1 MWTAGHSGFNNSI
14 KATVVL
20 SGAHSIGNVRAAKM
34 KNCTQAKNS
43 GLVRTAAATAFN
55 PAL

>member
-1 MWTAGHSGFNNSI
+1 M
-14 KATVVL
+14 VL

-43 GLVRTAAATAFN
+43 GLVRTSGAIASN
-55 PAL
+55 PTF